1 MMIATI
7 NHRSCCHC
15 CILKIFIK
23 VMGRL
28 KLYKTFLFDLKK
40 GSCFGLIGPNGA
52 GKSTLMKIISGIIK
66 SDDGT
71 ILIERAPIQIGY
83 VPQELCLE
91 ESVSAQQNLVFFGEI
106 AELKKE
112 ELHSKVE

>member
-1 MMIATI
+1 M
-7 NHRSCCHC
+7 N
-15 CILKIFIK
+15 
-23 VMGRL
+23 
-28 KLYKTFLFDLKK
+28 LYKVCGSLIAVENISIQFSYV
-40 GSCFGLIGPNGA
+40 SCFELIGPNCA

-112 ELHSKVE
+112 ELHSK